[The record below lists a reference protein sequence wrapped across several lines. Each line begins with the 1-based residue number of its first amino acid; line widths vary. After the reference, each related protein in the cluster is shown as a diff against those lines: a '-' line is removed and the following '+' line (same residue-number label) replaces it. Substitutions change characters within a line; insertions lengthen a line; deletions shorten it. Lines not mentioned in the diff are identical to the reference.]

1 MAQSHFNIECT
12 ETNIIG
18 FLCLSCRKT
27 TFKYIIFIMRQ
38 RWDQVMGASQ
48 IFFENI
54 FYDFFCLC
62 VCHQI
67 TAIWDFKKTKSC
79 LHGNYTV
86 NKNDLS

>member
-54 FYDFFCLC
+54 FYDFFVC
-62 VCHQI
+62 VFVIKLQQFEI
-67 TAIWDFKKTKSC
+67 
-79 LHGNYTV
+79 
-86 NKNDLS
+86 